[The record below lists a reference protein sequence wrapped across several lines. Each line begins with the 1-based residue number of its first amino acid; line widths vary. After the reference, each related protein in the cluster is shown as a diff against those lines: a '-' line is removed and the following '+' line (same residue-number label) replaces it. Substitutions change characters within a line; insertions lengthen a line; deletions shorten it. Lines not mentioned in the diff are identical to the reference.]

1 MSSHSPSQASVCVF
15 VCAEKRCIDPS
26 TDSVRESALGM
37 LHAIYWLTFTRPGD
51 GLSILQPQLQWET
64 KDHAH
69 NCPQEVA
76 NVRWGIRESVSHGE
90 VTLGHIRH
98 VPGLQVT
105 VETFVGLAHPICQL
119 DADGVWSA
127 LIGILLLQEKC
138 VNTGY

>member
-1 MSSHSPSQASVCVF
+1 MSSHSPSQASVCV
-15 VCAEKRCIDPS
+15 CGEKMYWPFNGFCTRVGTGNASRYLLAHFHS
-26 TDSVRESALGM
+26 TGGRTEHS
-37 LHAIYWLTFTRPGD
+37 
-51 GLSILQPQLQWET
+51 QPQLQWET
-64 KDHAH
+64 KEHAH